1 MLTIAVIN
9 AKGGCGKTTIATNLA
24 ALFALQGRNVA
35 VCDLDAQK
43 SARRWLERRP
53 QQAPR
58 VQRAPLKKN
67 GLQVPDGVTR
77 VVIDGNAAMD
87 KDEAKWAIG
96 RADLIVVPILPSVTD
111 RDATRRLL
119 DRVGDL
125 KRVRR
130 GKRAIAFVANRYRR
144 RTRAT
149 ADLEAF
155 LQEQSWPVLARL
167 RDTQLYTN
175 AGDTGLSIFEL
186 RERRARE
193 YAAEWQALA
202 DDLEQRAD
210 D

>member
-1 MLTIAVIN
+1 MLTVAVLN
-9 AKGGCGKTTIATNLA
+9 AKGGCGKTTIATHLA
-24 ALFALQGRNVA
+24 ALFALQGRSA
-35 VCDLDAQK
+35 ALCDLDAQK

-53 QQAPR
+53 SGASR
-58 VQRAPLKKN
+58 IDRAPLKKD
-67 GLQVPDGVTR
+67 GLSVPKGVTR

-87 KDEAKWAIG
+87 KAEAKWAIA
-96 RADLIVVPILPSVTD
+96 RADVIVVPLLPSLTD

-119 DRVGDL
+119 DRIADI

-130 GKRAIAFVANRYRR
+130 GKRRIVFVANRYRR

-149 ADLEAF
+149 ADLETF
-155 LQEQSWPVLARL
+155 LDEQEWPVLARL

-175 AGDTGLSIFEL
+175 ASDAGLSIFEL